1 MKITHSFILCMA
13 LMSSALIVKA
23 EDRKPFGNGILP
35 EFLKS
40 YDVDKDGKLSVEER
54 QAYEKAMREAA
65 KAKIKEKQLLWD
77 ADGDGTIS
85 DKEREAAL
93 AAMRKK
99 IEDER
104 GNRFDELDKNGD
116 KKLTA
121 AEFLRVPNL
130 KEDIGKRIIAHLDA
144 DKDGFISKGE
154 FLGALKPPTP
164 PVRPTPGGLGGR

>member
-1 MKITHSFILCMA
+1 
-13 LMSSALIVKA
+13 
-23 EDRKPFGNGILP
+23 
-35 EFLKS
+35 
-40 YDVDKDGKLSVEER
+40 
-54 QAYEKAMREAA
+54 
-65 KAKIKEKQLLWD
+65 
-77 ADGDGTIS
+77 
-85 DKEREAAL
+85 
-93 AAMRKK
+93 MRKK